1 MGSGFALRTRR
12 TPRNSSEETGAEIL
26 EQRDGRLGGSYG
38 LTSRVRHTPGLVY
51 F

>member
-1 MGSGFALRTRR
+1 MYGIGFRAKD
-12 TPRNSSEETGAEIL
+12 AEDAKEFERGDL